1 MIEFRKVTI
10 TEKENL
16 IKLIDDILEKL
27 ERKDFFIPFTKNEIN
42 EFFNEDKIITYGAYD
57 NNKIIGM
64 AQLYIDQLA
73 VNEIKD
79 ILKVKSNKVA
89 ELGGYLVLND
99 YRNKGIMKQLE
110 TILIQKAKNLDY
122 EYIVVTVH
130 PDNIA
135 SNKAVE
141 YTGAKISK
149 VTKIGEYLRNIYLLD
164 IKKGGK
170 ND

>member
-1 MIEFRKVTI
+1 MIKFRKVTI

-16 IKLIDDILEKL
+16 MKLIDDVLEKL
-27 ERKDFFIPFTKNEIN
+27 ERKDFFIPFTKNEID
-42 EFFNEDKIITYGAYD
+42 EFFDEDKIITYGAYD
-57 NNKIIGM
+57 KNRIIGM

-73 VNEIKD
+73 VKEIKD
-79 ILKVKSNKVA
+79 ILKLESNKVA
-89 ELGGYLVLND
+89 ELGGYLVSDD

-110 TILIQKAKNLDY
+110 TNLIQKARDLGY
-122 EYIVVTVH
+122 EYIVITVH

-149 VTKIGEYLRNIYLLD
+149 VTKLGKYLRNIYLLS
-164 IKKGGK
+164 IKKGER